1 MRSLTRRLFAIIT
14 PLVAQVVISVP
25 LLAAGPTASGSESS
39 VLPQTQPGNPEAAK
53 LTVETSRPN
62 VSLFTP
68 SETIQLTFTA
78 TGLAAG
84 EKQQLKLSYADEF
97 DKVRATKEVDIEA
110 DANGRWSGTVEG
122 LNDKLGFYKVFASL
136 SNGTPLA
143 SAGSRPSGYLTYAVT
158 PDPYARPNLPQS
170 ECIFGMQGDYN
181 AKTEIVMPF
190 LGIHWYNKTYG
201 WKYFENINAG
211 KFEQNVEKARTTQHD
226 GYRMP
231 LIPLNSKTTFEIAGK
246 KLDWP
251 ATGLLYV
258 YDPPNWAI
266 KPGSRSQ
273 VPTTGVLTPDGEKA
287 WAVHCR
293 KLASLFKDEGPADQ
307 QHFYEVT
314 WEPNVPWGWKG
325 TPAELVRVY
334 QIAYQEL
341 HAADPKAVV
350 TGPTLALSPSTYE
363 EMLALFQE
371 GLAKYLDVIDI
382 HPYSQETPE
391 KQRLVERMRA
401 LRTLARE
408 QSGRDLPIIATES
421 GLLSMPNT
429 AEGWLRQARH
439 NIREALI
446 LIGEKFSMNQSFY
459 LHDGYNLTGEKKA
472 QHGYF
477 VQLHDIE
484 KEYLHGADLIA
495 PKPVAAAYAAMTFL
509 LDGYKSVS
517 DITWMGESA
526 LGYAYH
532 RNGDVILAL
541 WDWSGTPR
549 KVNIPTGVSQ
559 VQVFDW
565 MGNGRAVSCPGESI
579 ELTLTGEPLY
589 LKGVS
594 AKIWGPDAVKLL
606 QVKLTPERI
615 SPGDMV
621 HMKVSAS
628 SPKGKA
634 FLGELNMVANPA
646 LGITASSQ
654 PVKISAGK
662 TKSKEFKVTIP
673 ATLPC
678 GTYPVTFTLTS
689 ANGTVAVEN
698 ISLRVQEPIVIEKV
712 QPTLVNGKKGLRISL
727 SEKRGAATA
736 GKIGVML
743 IDIPNSTTE
752 QAFSLEA
759 NKKQEILA
767 LLPEF
772 IAPPMT
778 ASQIELGLTTDTGY
792 AIAAAAKVNFLI
804 AKRVADN
811 ADSADEKLW
820 SEVPGVTVSGP
831 EFLVGSKDN
840 YQDDQDVSSDV
851 RFAWNTKGLLV
862 YCDVTDNTFLQ
873 DMDIDKAY
881 EQDSLQLAFNLDP
894 EKAGFG
900 INTEAVGLMRA
911 SELIV
916 AKTKA
921 GDKAMRTW
929 SAEKRYLPA
938 GSIPAEELSLRITLK
953 KNHILYTMLIPW
965 SVMGAT
971 QAPMAGDSLTTAVL
985 VNDLDPGEKGSRSQ
999 LQIFGGIG
1007 EGKIPERY
1015 GWLILGE

>member
-1 MRSLTRRLFAIIT
+1 MRSLSRCLIAIVA
-14 PLVAQVVISVP
+14 PLVAQGVLSAP
-25 LLAAGPTASGSESS
+25 LLAAEPAGSSPVSS
-39 VLPQTQPGNPEAAK
+39 VPPQTQSGNSQAAK

-62 VSLFTP
+62 VNLFTP

-78 TGLAAG
+78 TGLTAG
-84 EKQQLKLSYADEF
+84 EKQQLKLRYADEF
-97 DKVRATKEVDIEA
+97 DKVRATKDVDIEA

-122 LNDKLGFYKVFASL
+122 LNDKLGFYKVFAAL
-136 SNGTPLA
+136 SNGNPLA

-170 ECIFGMQGDYN
+170 ESVFGMQGDYN

-190 LGIHWYNKTYG
+190 LGIHWYNKTFG
-201 WKYFENINAG
+201 WKYFEAVNSD
-211 KFEQNVEKARTTQHD
+211 KFEKTVEKARTMTHD

-231 LIPLNSKTTFEIAGK
+231 LFPLNTKTTFEIGGN
-246 KLDWP
+246 KLDWQ
-251 ATGLLYV
+251 ANALLYL

-293 KLASLFKDEGPADQ
+293 KLAALFKDEGPADQ
-307 QHFYEVT
+307 RHFYEVT

-350 TGPTLALSPSTYE
+350 TGPTLALSPSTYD
-363 EMLALFQE
+363 EMLALFQD

-401 LRTLARE
+401 LRALARQ

-429 AEGWLRQARH
+429 TEGWLRQARH
-439 NIREALI
+439 NIRENLI
-446 LIGEKFSMNQSFY
+446 LIGEKFSVNQSFY
-459 LHDGYNLTGEKKA
+459 LHDGYKLPGEKNA

-477 VQLHDIE
+477 VQLHDLE
-484 KEYLHGADLIA
+484 RECLLGPKLIA

-541 WDWSGTPR
+541 WDWSRTPL
-549 KVNIPTGVSQ
+549 KVNIPTGVAQ
-559 VQVFDW
+559 VQLFDW
-565 MGNGRAVSCPGESI
+565 MGNGRTVACPGESI
-579 ELTLTGEPLY
+579 EVTLTGEPLY

-594 AKIWGPDAVKLL
+594 AKLWGPDAVKLL
-606 QVKLTPERI
+606 KVKLSPERI

-621 HMKVSAS
+621 QMKVSAS
-628 SPKGKA
+628 SPKGIA
-634 FLGELNMVANPA
+634 FRGELNMVANPA

-654 PVKISAGK
+654 PLKIAAGK
-662 TKSKEFKVTIP
+662 TKSKEFKVTLP
-673 ATLPC
+673 PTLTC
-678 GTYPVTFTLTS
+678 GTYPVTFTLTG
-689 ANGTVAVEN
+689 AKGTVAVEN
-698 ISLRVQEPIVIEKV
+698 ISLRVQEPLAIEKV
-712 QPTLVNGKKGLRISL
+712 EPTLVNGQKGLRISL

-736 GKIGVML
+736 GKIGITL
-743 IDIPNSTTE
+743 KDSPNNKIE
-752 QAFSLEA
+752 QVFSLEA
-759 NKKQEILA
+759 NKKQLIIA

-772 IAPPMT
+772 NGSPMT
-778 ASQIELGLTTDTGY
+778 TSQIELGLQTDSGY
-792 AIAAAAKVNFLI
+792 AIAKAVKVNFLI
-804 AKRVADN
+804 AKRVAEN
-811 ADSADEKLW
+811 ADSADEKIW
-820 SEVPGVTVSGP
+820 AEVPGEKVAGP
-831 EFLVGSKDN
+831 AFLVGGKDN
-840 YQDDQDVSSDV
+840 YQGDQDVSSEV
-851 RFAWNTKGLLV
+851 RFAWNAKGLLV
-862 YCDVTDNTFLQ
+862 YCDVTDDAFLQ
-873 DMDIDKAY
+873 DMDIDKAWC
-881 EQDSLQLAFNLDP
+881 QDSLQLAFNLDP

-921 GDKAMRTW
+921 GNKAMRTW
-929 SAEKRYLPA
+929 SAENRYLPPGNMQA
-938 GSIPAEELSLRITLK
+938 DELSLRITVK
-953 KNHILYTMLIPW
+953 ENHILYTMLIPW

-971 QAPMAGDSLTTAVL
+971 QSPVAGDSLTTAVM
-985 VNDLDPGEKGSRSQ
+985 VNDLDPGEKGIRSQ
-999 LQIFGGIG
+999 IQMFGGIG
-1007 EGKIPERY
+1007 EGKMPERY

>member
-1 MRSLTRRLFAIIT
+1 MINLSRCFIT
-14 PLVAQVVISVP
+14 FVAPLVAQVLFTAPLSAADPTSSVP
-25 LLAAGPTASGSESS
+25 ASSGQ
-39 VLPQTQPGNPEAAK
+39 PQSGQGNPEAAK

-62 VSLFTP
+62 VNLFTP
-68 SETIQLTFTA
+68 SEIIQLTFA
-78 TGLAAG
+78 AAG
-84 EKQQLKLSYADEF
+84 LPANEKQQLKLQYADEF
-97 DKVRATKEVDIEA
+97 DQVRATKDVDIVA
-110 DANGRWSGTVEG
+110 DANGRWSGAVEG

-143 SAGSRPSGYLTYAVT
+143 SAGSRPAGYLTYAVT

-170 ECIFGMQGDYN
+170 ECVFGMQGDYN
-181 AKTEIVMPF
+181 DKTEIVMPF
-190 LGIHWYNKTYG
+190 LGIRWYNKTYG
-201 WKYFENINAG
+201 WKYFEAINSG
-211 KFEQNVEKARTTQHD
+211 KFEKTVEKARTMKHD

-231 LIPLNSKTTFEIAGK
+231 LFPLNTKTTFEIGGK

-251 ATGLLYV
+251 ASAYLTV

-293 KLASLFKDEGPADQ
+293 KLASLFKEEGPADQ
-307 QHFYEVT
+307 RHFYEVT

-341 HAADPKAVV
+341 HAADPKAVI
-350 TGPTLALSPSTYE
+350 TGPTLALSPSTYD

-391 KQRLVERMRA
+391 KQRLVERMRE
-401 LRTLARE
+401 LRALARQ

-429 AEGWLRQARH
+429 TEGWLRQARH
-439 NIREALI
+439 NIRENLI

-459 LHDGYNLTGEKKA
+459 LHDGNKLPGDKNG

-477 VQLHDIE
+477 VHLIDID
-484 KEYLHGADLIA
+484 KEYLLGPKLLA
-495 PKPVAAAYAAMTFL
+495 PKPVAAAYAAMTYL

-517 DITWMGESA
+517 DITWMGDTA

-549 KVNIPTGVSQ
+549 KVNIPTGVAQ
-559 VQVFDW
+559 IELFDW
-565 MGNGRAVSCPGESI
+565 MGNGRTVPCPGESI
-579 ELTLTGEPLY
+579 EVVLTGEPLY

-594 AKIWGPDAVKLL
+594 GKLWGPNAVKLL
-606 QVKLTPERI
+606 QVKVSPERM
-615 SPGDMV
+615 SPGDIV
-621 HMKVSAS
+621 QMKVSAS

-634 FLGELNMVANPA
+634 FLGKLNMVTNPA
-646 LGITASSQ
+646 LGFPASSQ
-654 PVKISAGK
+654 TLKIPAGK
-662 TKSKEFKVTIP
+662 TRSKEFQVTLP

-678 GTYPVTFTLTS
+678 GTYPVTFSLTG
-689 ANGTVAVEN
+689 AKGTVAVEN
-698 ISLRVQEPIVIEKV
+698 ITLRVQEPVVVEKIK
-712 QPTLVNGKKGLRISL
+712 PTLVKGQKGLRISL

-736 GKIGVML
+736 AKIGVAL
-743 IDIPNSTTE
+743 KESPNSKVE

-759 NKKQEILA
+759 NKKQELIV

-772 IAPPMT
+772 NVSPMT
-778 ASQIELGLTTDTGY
+778 TSQIELGLQTDSGY
-792 AIAAAAKVNFLI
+792 ARAAAAKVNFLI
-804 AKRVADN
+804 AKRVAED
-811 ADSADEKLW
+811 ADPTDEKMW
-820 SEVPGVTVSGP
+820 AEVPGVKVAGQA
-831 EFLVGSKDN
+831 FLVGGKEN
-840 YQDDQDVSSDV
+840 YHGDQDVSAEV
-851 RFAWNTKGLLV
+851 RYAWNAKGLLV
-862 YCDVTDNTFLQ
+862 YCDVTDDAFLQ
-873 DMDIDKAY
+873 DLDIDKAWA
-881 EQDSLQLAFNLDP
+881 QDSLQLAFNLDP
-894 EKAGFG
+894 EKSGLG

-911 SELIV
+911 SELLL
-916 AKTKA
+916 AKTNA
-921 GDKAMRTW
+921 GDKAMRSW
-929 SAEKRYLPA
+929 SAEKRYLPP
-938 GSIPAEELSLRITLK
+938 GPISSDELSLRITVK
-953 KNHILYTMLIPW
+953 GNHILYTMRIPW

-971 QAPMAGDSLTTAVL
+971 QAPTAGDSLTTAVL
-985 VNDLDPGEKGSRSQ
+985 VNDLDPAEKGTRSQ
-999 LQIFGGIG
+999 LQMFSGIG
-1007 EGKIPERY
+1007 EGKVPDRY